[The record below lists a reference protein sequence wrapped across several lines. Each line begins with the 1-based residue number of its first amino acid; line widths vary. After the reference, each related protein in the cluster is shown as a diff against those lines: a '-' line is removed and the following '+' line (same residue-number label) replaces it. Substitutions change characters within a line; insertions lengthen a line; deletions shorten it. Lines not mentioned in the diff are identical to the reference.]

1 MAFLC
6 GISLLPVKKALF
18 FSILQKQSSRGVLW
32 PATLLKKRLRCR

>member
-32 PATLLKKRLRCR
+32 PATLLKKRLRSR